1 MKFGVVGGIAFAV
14 DYGIMVFLTEV
25 FGVQYLYSSCISFCV
40 SVIVNYLLSMKYVF
54 DGRDDIKKQTEFIAF
69 IILSVIGL
77 GINQVV
83 MYLVA
88 DIWLKNKIDRAYL
101 IAKFIATFVVMIWN
115 FVSRKIFLEKKQTN
129 VKDLNLE

>member
-1 MKFGVVGGIAFAV
+1 MKKLIIQFMKFGVVGGIATVV

-25 FGVQYLYSSCISFCV
+25 FEVQYLISSGISFCV

-54 DGRDDIKKQTEFIAF
+54 ESRDDIKKQTEFVAF

-77 GINQVV
+77 GINQIV

-88 DIWLKNKIDRAYL
+88 DVWLGDRLKRAYL
-101 IAKFIATFVVMIWN
+101 IAKIVATFVVMVWN
-115 FVSRKIFLEKKQTN
+115 FVSRKIFLEKK
-129 VKDLNLE
+129 